1 MTDGSVTVSSAT
13 TYTISSLAPGS
24 SCNISVVAVYDSI
37 GMSNTVV
44 ITFGNT
50 IEGTKFK
57 LYDMFIFTCVYLEP
71 RECSSFPSPSPSL
84 TAASLTV
91 SPTASL
97 ATSRQAAVS
106 CLGYSAGLG
115 VVSVIMIVSLT
126 GNIVLVVKVLLQKKV
141 HPKYVKK

>member
-1 MTDGSVTVSSAT
+1 M
-13 TYTISSLAPGS
+13 
-24 SCNISVVAVYDSI
+24 AVYDSI